1 MSIIVFLCEKCE
13 LIWYLSSDLWYII
26 EKEIVYMGD
35 KKIRLA
41 GMIYES
47 LSNGPGLRRVLFS
60 QGCRHNCKHCFNPH
74 THSFQGGELIDMD
87 VIVEDIVNN
96 PMLRGVTFSGGD
108 PLEQAEK
115 FSYIAKKVKDKGKSV
130 WVYTGYT
137 FEEILKRGNEHS
149 SWKKLLEY
157 SDVLVDGKFDIDKKD
172 EKLKFRG
179 SKNQRII
186 DIKNSL
192 ITGAACVI
200 EC

>member
-1 MSIIVFLCEKCE
+1 
-13 LIWYLSSDLWYII
+13 
-26 EKEIVYMGD
+26 MGD

-60 QGCRHNCKHCFNPH
+60 QGCKHNCKHCFNPH
-74 THSFQGGELIDMD
+74 THSFHGGELMDMD
-87 VIVEDIVNN
+87 AIVEDIVNN

-115 FSYIAKKVKDKGKSV
+115 FAYIAKKVKDKGKSV

-137 FEEILKRGNEHS
+137 FEEILRQGNEQL
-149 SWKKLLEY
+149 SWKKLLKY
-157 SDVLVDGKFDIDKKD
+157 SDVLVDGKFNVNEKD
-172 EKLKFRG
+172 EKLRFRG

-192 ITGAACVI
+192 NTGAVCVI
-200 EC
+200 EN